1 MDNNA
6 RDFTSKL
13 LNLSVV
19 MHLWQNYP
27 AFSKCYQLLY
37 HSEILLQIRGE
48 KKEEKL
54 FQLELTFC
62 LTNQYKN
69 RMESQFGAFDLIILK
84 CFLIGISWIEGNA
97 EELPIDTAS
106 VDAYTIAFGIRNV
119 TRIHKVTINSV
130 LFLLFLDYK

>member
-37 HSEILLQIRGE
+37 HSEILLQIIGE

-54 FQLELTFC
+54 F
-62 LTNQYKN
+62 
-69 RMESQFGAFDLIILK
+69 
-84 CFLIGISWIEGNA
+84 
-97 EELPIDTAS
+97 
-106 VDAYTIAFGIRNV
+106 
-119 TRIHKVTINSV
+119 
-130 LFLLFLDYK
+130 